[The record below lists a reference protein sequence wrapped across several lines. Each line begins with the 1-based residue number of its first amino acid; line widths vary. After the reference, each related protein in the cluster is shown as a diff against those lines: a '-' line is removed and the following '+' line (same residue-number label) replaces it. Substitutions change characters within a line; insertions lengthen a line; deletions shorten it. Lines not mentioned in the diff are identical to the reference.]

1 MYTGA
6 VTMKSYLIVFLSFAV
21 AVFSGVTT
29 RQPLKE
35 TPFHFT
41 IGEGEGQGL
50 LTFVQ
55 KFQFQLLSKKG
66 HFI

>member
-6 VTMKSYLIVFLSFAV
+6 FTMKSYLIVFLSFAV
-21 AVFSGVTT
+21 PVFLGATT

-41 IGEGEGQGL
+41 IGHGGGGRTR
-50 LTFVQ
+50 LTNICPQIPISVT
-55 KFQFQLLSKKG
+55 
-66 HFI
+66 I